1 MISSCG
7 CDKYKQNLSAKNV
20 AVVFVFKLA
29 RGNMAI
35 FFLFRNAE
43 LDEIIHNPDV
53 QLSYVKDMGIVS
65 TRRASKTSPET
76 F

>member
-1 MISSCG
+1 
-7 CDKYKQNLSAKNV
+7 
-20 AVVFVFKLA
+20 
-29 RGNMAI
+29 MAI